1 MTQTVMQWLLA
12 SLIWFFL
19 LVGVVGFAVGLGLIF
34 CSERMIILF
43 EKSNQWISFRRVL
56 KPVAIQRDSWPF
68 VERHR
73 RSLGLVLLI
82 VSIFTIFN
90 LTIGFDVERVSSSLT
105 MGRIT
110 AQIVVL
116 SVWWFFLIGS
126 VAAIMTGVLLL
137 FFPGVVHKL
146 EQQSGRWYSSRHL
159 SRNLETMHAPL
170 DSLAL
175 TYPRELG
182 AVVAVLSLANIVLV
196 CWRL

>member
-1 MTQTVMQWLLA
+1 MTQIGMQLL
-12 SLIWFFL
+12 LTPLMWFFL
-19 LVGVVGFAVGLGLIF
+19 LAGVCGVAIGLGLIF
-34 CSERMIILF
+34 CSGRMLTLF
-43 EKSNQWISFRRVL
+43 EKSNRWISFRRVL

-68 VERHR
+68 VEKHR
-73 RSLGLVLLI
+73 RALGLVLLI

-90 LTIGFDVERVSSSLT
+90 LTVDLDLEQISRRLT
-105 MGRIT
+105 MGHVA

-126 VAAIMTGVLLL
+126 VAAVITGIMLL
-137 FFPGVVHKL
+137 FFPGVVHKI

-159 SRNLETMHAPL
+159 SRNMDTMHTPL

-182 AVVAVLSLANIVLV
+182 AAVVVLSLANIVLV